1 MAGRIVEISRDGRAV
16 HKERGFL
23 AIRDGGETVGRVPL
37 DDIDAV
43 IGAAHGLQWSNNAL
57 TALAERGAPVV
68 LMGRN
73 YAPAGYILSVSGHHD
88 QGLRFEAQAAAAKP
102 VRKRLWA
109 QIVRAKIAAQ
119 REMLVVAGK
128 PHERLRRLIDEV
140 QSGDPTNREAVAAQY
155 YWPQL
160 MGEGFRRDHA
170 ANGANAMLNYGYA
183 VLRAASARA
192 IVAAGLHPSLGLH
205 HKSGGDGLRLAD
217 DLMEPFRPTIDLAV
231 RDLLR
236 GGETEMTTDVKRAL
250 AAPLEADFQTANG
263 RTPLSHVLVRAAQSL
278 ALVFLKEARTISL
291 PKRLLPCARELH
303 LAPPEEA

>member
-1 MAGRIVEISRDGRAV
+1 MAGRIVEISRNGRAV

-23 AIRDGGETVGRVPL
+23 AIRDGGQTVGRIPL

-43 IGAAHGLQWSNNAL
+43 IGAAHGLQWSNNVL
-57 TALAERGAPVV
+57 TALAERGAPVI

-88 QGLRFEAQAAAAKP
+88 QGLRFEAQAAARKP

-119 REMLVVAGK
+119 AEMLSLAGK
-128 PHERLRRLIDEV
+128 PPERLRRLIDEV
-140 QSGDPTNREAVAAQY
+140 RSGDPTNREATAAQY

-160 MGEGFRRDHA
+160 MGTDFRRDQA

-183 VLRAASARA
+183 VLRAATARA
-192 IVAAGLHPSLGLH
+192 IVAAGLHPSLALH

-231 RDLLR
+231 HDLLR
-236 GGETEMTTDVKRAL
+236 HGKTDVTMDVKRAL
-250 AAPLEADFQTANG
+250 AAPLQADFQTANG

-278 ALVFLKEARTISL
+278 ASAFLNQATAISL
-291 PKRLLPCARELH
+291 PKRLAPCARALP
-303 LAPPEEA
+303 LAPSEEA

>member
-1 MAGRIVEISRDGRAV
+1 MVGRIVEISQEGRAV

-23 AIRDGGETVGRVPL
+23 TIRADGQTLGRIPL

-57 TALAERGAPVV
+57 TALAERGVPVV
-68 LMGRN
+68 LMARN
-73 YAPAGYILSVSGHHD
+73 YAPAGYILSVNGHHN
-88 QGLRFEAQAAAAKP
+88 QGLRFEAQAGAAKP

-119 REMLVVAGK
+119 AEMLLLVGK
-128 PHERLRRLIDEV
+128 PHERLLRLIDEV
-140 QSGDPTNREAVAAQY
+140 QSGDLTNREAVAAQY

-160 MGEGFRRDHA
+160 MGVDFRRDQA
-170 ANGANAMLNYGYA
+170 AAGANAMLNYGYA
-183 VLRAASARA
+183 VLRAATARA

-205 HKSGGDGLRLAD
+205 HKSRGDGLRLAD

-231 RDLLR
+231 HDLLKS
-236 GGETEMTTDVKRAL
+236 GENEVTTDVRRAL
-250 AAPLEADFQTANG
+250 AAPLEADFETANG

-278 ALVFLKEARTISL
+278 ASVFLKEARVVSL
-291 PKRLLPCARELH
+291 PTQLRPCLRGLPLSSSDRT
-303 LAPPEEA
+303 

>member
-1 MAGRIVEISRDGRAV
+1 MAGRIVEISQDGRAV

-23 AIRDGGETVGRVPL
+23 AVRADGETVGRVPL

-57 TALAERGAPVV
+57 TALAARGAPVV

-73 YAPAGYILSVSGHHD
+73 YAPVGYILSVSGHHD

-119 REMLVVAGK
+119 AEMLALVGK

-140 QSGDPTNREAVAAQY
+140 QSGDPTNREAVAAQF

-160 MGEGFRRDHA
+160 MGAEFRRDQA
-170 ANGANAMLNYGYA
+170 GNGANAMLNYGYA
-183 VLRAASARA
+183 VLRAATARA
-192 IVAAGLHPSLGLH
+192 ITAAGLHPSLGLH
-205 HKSGGDGLRLAD
+205 HKSSGDGLRLAD

-231 RDLLR
+231 YDLLKN
-236 GGETEMTTDVKRAL
+236 GEHEVTTDVKRAL
-250 AAPLEADFQTANG
+250 AAPLQVDFQTANG
-263 RTPLSHVLVRAAQSL
+263 RTPLSHVLVRQAQSL
-278 ALVFLKEARTISL
+278 ASVFLKEAKTMNL
-291 PKRLLPCARELH
+291 PKRLSPCMRELP
-303 LAPPEEA
+303 LAPPERA